1 MKQFQLLYEDKAVFR
16 EEIQKI
22 REENAGCK
30 TMIQVYYDKA
40 RQAEVEELIG
50 LLDAEYPEAEYFGCA
65 ANAAIYQ
72 GMISV
77 NTIEAVISVFE
88 DPTARVELVQYHL
101 NEETQEAV
109 CDDIL
114 AKVKENPWIKGIE
127 LLITIRGM
135 STTYF
140 CDRLSEMDEH
150 IEIFG
155 GNAFN
160 PNLDFFDINLFSKGN
175 GFYDEGVIFA
185 LIGGDEL
192 HIQTSFITGWKPLG
206 QKLLI
211 TKAER
216 NRLYELGG
224 EPAYEFYYR
233 YLQIDNDEFF
243 YKNTMEFP
251 IAYERNGVS
260 ILRVPS
266 KCLEDGSLI
275 MSSDM
280 IEGAMAQINYG
291 DPQTILRSL
300 FHEAERLADFVPDCI
315 NIFDCASRRTFWGK
329 EDINRESLPFQTIAD
344 TAGFYTAGE
353 FHRMGKTLNQ
363 HNVTL
368 VIVGFREGDP
378 GTSFHEMLLR
388 KYSYNNEHVSMVRR
402 LANFIDV
409 ASRELQEANEQLGI
423 ANERLTRMAIT
434 DELTGV
440 FNRRAIQNRISQAGE
455 WKDRGFSL
463 IMLDLDNFKHINDTF
478 GHDEGDR
485 VLKQF
490 AHVMKQCAADD
501 GGLSSV
507 GRWGGEEFMILV
519 PGGDVQAAYR
529 LAETIRE
536 RFAETEFEE
545 SGKHTVSCGVAS
557 YRDGEPVEIVCSRV
571 DDALYD
577 SKHGGR
583 NRTTIR

>member
-1 MKQFQLLYEDKAVFR
+1 MKQFQLLYDAQDTFR
-16 EEIQKI
+16 ESI
-22 REENAGCK
+22 REIRAEYQGC
-30 TMIQVYYDKA
+30 TAMIQVFYDKA
-40 RQAEVEELIG
+40 RQSEVEELVS
-50 LLDAEYPEAEYFGCA
+50 LLDTEYPEAQYFGCA
-65 ANAAIYQ
+65 ANAAIHQ

-77 NTIEAVISVFE
+77 HTIEAVVTVFE
-88 DPTARVELVQYHL
+88 DPSARIELLQYHL

-109 CDDIL
+109 CNDLL
-114 AKVKENPWIKGIE
+114 AYVAKNPWIKGIE

-140 CDRLSEMDEH
+140 CDRLSEMDEG
-150 IEIFG
+150 IQIFG

-160 PNLDFFDINLFSKGN
+160 PNLNFFDVNLFSKGS
-175 GFYDEGVIFA
+175 GFMDEGVVFA
-185 LIGGDEL
+185 LIGGDAL
-192 HIQTSFITGWKPLG
+192 HIQTTFITGWKPLG

-211 TKAER
+211 TKANR

-233 YLQIDNDEFF
+233 YLKIDNDAFF

-266 KCLEDGSLI
+266 KCMEDGSLL

-280 IEGAMAQINYG
+280 IEGSMAQINYG

-315 NIFDCASRRTFWGK
+315 MIFDCASRRTFWGK
-329 EDINRESLPFQTIAD
+329 EDINRESLPFETIAD

-353 FHRMGKTLNQ
+353 FHRAGKTLNQ

-368 VIVGFREGDP
+368 VIVGFREGEP
-378 GTSFHEMLLR
+378 GTSFHETLLQ
-388 KYSYNNEHVSMVRR
+388 KYHYNNEHISMVRR

-440 FNRRAIQNRISQAGE
+440 FNRRAIQNCINQAGE
-455 WKDRGFSL
+455 WKERGFSL
-463 IMLDLDNFKHINDTF
+463 IMLDLDKFKNINDTY

-485 VLKQF
+485 VLKRF
-490 AHVMKQCAADD
+490 AQVMRQCVADD

-519 PGGDVQAAYR
+519 PGADAEKAFA
-529 LAETIRE
+529 LAEKIRVM
-536 RFAETEFEE
+536 FSQTEFEE
-545 SGKHTVSCGVAS
+545 SGTHTVSCGVSA
-557 YRDGEPVEIVCSRV
+557 YRNDEPVEILCSRV
-571 DDALYD
+571 DDALYE
-577 SKHGGR
+577 SKHLGR
-583 NRTTIR
+583 NRTTIK